1 MGYVWFGCGL
11 ALLIIILFFPV
22 CLRLQ
27 FAYSKNAGNK
37 KRLSV
42 WLGGIRVVKN
52 DFNAEKKLKKDKPH
66 DNKTNDDSQVFDSF
80 MDKLRYYEALFDEI
94 KEDLLRTSVYFKNK
108 LFIPNFTLHLDLGF
122 SDAAQT
128 GMASGAAYA
137 LVYGVA
143 ALIYNNLDLKKK
155 NLDVNVTPHYN
166 EPKLDFYFNGIFR
179 LRMVHI
185 IKVLLFIV
193 RIYNKYKN
201 FTNKTKEGGG
211 LV

>member
-22 CLRLQ
+22 RLRLQ

-37 KRLSV
+37 KRLTV
-42 WLGGIRVVKN
+42 WLGTVRLAQN
-52 DFNAEKKLKKDKPH
+52 DFDGEKKTKDKSR
-66 DNKTNDDSQVFDSF
+66 NKKTDDDSKAFDSF

-94 KEDLLRTSVYFKNK
+94 KEDLLRTSVYFKNR

-143 ALIYNNLDLKKK
+143 ALLYNNLDLKKK
-155 NLDVNVTPHYN
+155 NLDVSVTPHYN

-201 FTNKTKEGGG
+201 FANKTKEGGG